1 MESSKAKRL
10 QSTAQGIAIATA
22 GMIAAAAAS
31 TAVSSVASAALEAAT
46 VPR

>member
-10 QSTAQGIAIATA
+10 QSTAQGIAIANA
-22 GMIAAAAAS
+22 GIIAAASAS
-31 TAVSSVASAALEAAT
+31 IAVSSVASETLEAAT